1 MSESKS
7 PYICCVAKTE
17 DWNVRRDKEGQDE
30 TNSTSGGEGLF
41 FQSLIK
47 VVTHLK

>member
-1 MSESKS
+1 M
-7 PYICCVAKTE
+7 CCVAKTE